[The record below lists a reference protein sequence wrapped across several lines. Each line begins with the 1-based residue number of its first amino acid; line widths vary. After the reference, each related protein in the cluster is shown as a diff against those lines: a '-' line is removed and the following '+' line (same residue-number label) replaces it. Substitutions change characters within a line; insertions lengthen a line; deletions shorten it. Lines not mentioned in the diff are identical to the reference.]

1 MERIAEASPRR
12 RARIAGV
19 VYLLYLLT
27 PLAFGEYIKR
37 FFVDGDA
44 AATAKNILAHQPLG
58 LGLATLL
65 ITVACGI
72 AVTALFY
79 ELFKPVN
86 RSLSLLAA
94 FFNLVALAFEYFQD
108 VNIGSVFH
116 GLYCLM
122 VGYLIFRS
130 TFLPR
135 ILGALMAFAGL
146 DGLTSLSP
154 QLAIYLSRYIEVP
167 GFLAELSLCLWLLV
181 MGVNVQRWK
190 EHASAGGRVTNHSK

>member
-12 RARIAGV
+12 RARIAGI

-27 PLAFGEYIKR
+27 PAVFGFFISRLA
-37 FFVDGDA
+37 VDGDA
-44 AATAKNILAHQPLG
+44 AATASNILAHLPFG
-58 LGLATLL
+58 LGLATFL
-65 ITVACGI
+65 IAVPCGI
-72 AVTALFY
+72 AVAALFY

-94 FFNLVALAFEYFQD
+94 FFNFVALAFEYFQD

-116 GLYCLM
+116 GLYCLL

-146 DGLTSLSP
+146 GGLTSLSP
-154 QLAIYLSRYIEVP
+154 PLAVYLSRYIGVP
-167 GFLAELSLCLWLLV
+167 SFLAELSLCLWLLV

-190 EHASAGGRVTNHSK
+190 EQAAQAVE

>member
-1 MERIAEASPRR
+1 
-12 RARIAGV
+12 
-19 VYLLYLLT
+19 
-27 PLAFGEYIKR
+27 
-37 FFVDGDA
+37 
-44 AATAKNILAHQPLG
+44 
-58 LGLATLL
+58 
-65 ITVACGI
+65 
-72 AVTALFY
+72 
-79 ELFKPVN
+79 
-86 RSLSLLAA
+86 LLAA

-116 GLYCLM
+116 GLYCLK

>member
-1 MERIAEASPRR
+1 MERIAGASPRR

-27 PLAFGEYIKR
+27 PVVFGEFIKGL
-37 FFVDGDA
+37 FVDGDA
-44 AATAKNILAHQPLG
+44 AATANNILAHQPLG

-65 ITVACGI
+65 IAVACGM
-72 AVTALFY
+72 AATALFY

-94 FFNLVALAFEYFQD
+94 FFNLVALTFEYFQD
-108 VNIGSVFH
+108 VNIGSIFH
-116 GLYCLM
+116 GLYCLL

-146 DGLTSLSP
+146 GGLTSLSP
-154 QLAIYLSRYIEVP
+154 PLAIYLSRYIEVP
-167 GFLAELSLCLWLLV
+167 GFLAELSLCLWLVV

-190 EHASAGGRVTNHSK
+190 EQAAQAVE